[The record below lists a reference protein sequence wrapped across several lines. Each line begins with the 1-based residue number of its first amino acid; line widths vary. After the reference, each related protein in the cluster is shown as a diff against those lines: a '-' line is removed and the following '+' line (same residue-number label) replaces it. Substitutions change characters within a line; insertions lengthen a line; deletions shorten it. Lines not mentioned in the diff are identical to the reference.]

1 MIMTEQKKSSNP
13 FINLARQAQA
23 ANNMK
28 GFGGVAKQKVKLPNP
43 SISSRPT
50 KKTTGRGG

>member
-1 MIMTEQKKSSNP
+1 MVEQKKSSNP
-13 FINLARQAQA
+13 FINMAREAQA

-28 GFGGVAKQKVKLPNP
+28 GFGKNGVNTKVKLPNP
-43 SISSRPT
+43 SVSNRPT

>member
-1 MIMTEQKKSSNP
+1 MIMKEQKKSSNP
-13 FINLARQAQA
+13 FINMAREAQA

-28 GFGGVAKQKVKLPNP
+28 GFGGVTKQKVKLPNP

>member
-1 MIMTEQKKSSNP
+1 MIMKEQKKSSNP
-13 FINLARQAQA
+13 FINMAREAQA

-28 GFGGVAKQKVKLPNP
+28 GFGSVTKQKVKLPNP